1 MPPTMPDASLV
12 QTVQYGLALVGL
24 VLAALWYLVPKFQ
37 PLRLAPPRMPRWD
50 ASIIDTLQV
59 CWVVFASVF
68 VGQLLAGG
76 LYRQLGLSEG
86 SGWTSVLAALG
97 FQGLLVV
104 VLPLFFLYRRSAGR
118 PLPGSGCTPAA
129 PLTDRILLG
138 AAVFCIA
145 LPFVA
150 STSFASTYAMQLLG
164 LDPRPQE
171 LAGYFNNGTPPPLLL
186 ALTLISVLV
195 VPLSEELLFRAGLF
209 RISSRYL
216 PHWAALL
223 VSALA
228 FAALH
233 NSMVHFIPL
242 TVLGVIF
249 ALAYEKTG
257 SLIVPVVA
265 HALFNLNSIV
275 GLLAGLGASS

>member
-1 MPPTMPDASLV
+1 MSEPLPATSLV
-12 QTVQYGLALVGL
+12 QNAQYGMALIGL
-24 VLAALWYLVPKFQ
+24 VLVALWYLVPKFQ

-50 ASIIDTLQV
+50 ASIIDTAQV

-68 VGQLLAGG
+68 VGQLLAGS
-76 LYRQLGLSEG
+76 LFRQLGLSEG

-97 FQGLLVV
+97 FQGFLVV
-104 VLPLFFLYRRSAGR
+104 VLPLFFLYRRTAGR
-118 PLPGSGCTPAA
+118 PLPGAGVTPAA

-150 STSFASTYAMQLLG
+150 GTSFVSTYAMQLLG
-164 LDPRPQE
+164 LDSRPQE

-186 ALTLISVLV
+186 ALTLISVVV
-195 VPLSEELLFRAGLF
+195 VPLSEEILFRAGLF
-209 RISSRYL
+209 RISCRYL
-216 PHWAALL
+216 PRWAALL
-223 VSALA
+223 LSALA

-257 SLIVPVVA
+257 SLLVPVLA